1 MPNPIMRS
9 FAKKA
14 DTTVKK
20 VEKLWNKSEKLV
32 KKKYELTP
40 EEDSDRF
47 YALVVSV
54 LKKILKIDEPKVVK
68 EDDGG
73 GDAGAGGDVA
83 DSSDVPAINTTS
95 MGAYQYYSKIGEP
108 IRRLPKKD
116 IRKIYKKSEDES
128 ENMDEKKLAKRIKA
142 IVDKI
147 NGLAEHENILDEY
160 LDYFRTRCETPE
172 EMIEKTVEYV
182 EKKLGIV
189 KAGIDKWISNNI

>member
-20 VEKLWNKSEKLV
+20 VERLWNKSEKLV

-54 LKKILKIDEPKVVK
+54 LKKILKIDTPKIVK
-68 EDDGG
+68 EDE
-73 GDAGAGGDVA
+73 GGDVGGEGTA
-83 DSSDVPAINTTS
+83 SEAPAINTTS
-95 MGAYQYYSKIGEP
+95 MGAYQYYSRIGEP
-108 IRRLPKKD
+108 LTRFPSKD
-116 IRKIYKKSEDES
+116 IKKKYKKSEKES
-128 ENMDEKKLAKRIKA
+128 VDNNISEKELARRIKD
-142 IVDKI
+142 IVDRV
-147 NGLAEHENILDEY
+147 NGLKENENILDDYLEY
-160 LDYFRTRCETPE
+160 FQTKYSDPD
-172 EMIEKTVEYV
+172 MIIEKTIEFV

-189 KAGIDKWISNNI
+189 KSGIDK

>member
-1 MPNPIMRS
+1 MRS

-20 VEKLWNKSEKLV
+20 VERLWNKSEKLV

-68 EDDGG
+68 EDEGG
-73 GDAGAGGDVA
+73 GDAGGGAGGEVA
-83 DSSDVPAINTTS
+83 DVPAINTTS
-95 MGAYQYYSKIGEP
+95 MGAYQYYSKIGDP
-108 IRRLPKKD
+108 VRRIPKKD
-116 IRKIYKKSEDES
+116 IRKAYKKSEDES
-128 ENMDEKKLAKRIKA
+128 ETSMTEKKLAKRIKA
-142 IVDKI
+142 IVDRI
-147 NGLAEHENILDEY
+147 NGLAENENILDEY
-160 LDYFRTRCETPE
+160 LDYFRTKYESPE
-172 EMIEKTVEYV
+172 EIVEKTVEFV

-189 KAGIDKWISNNI
+189 KSGLDV

>member
-47 YALVVSV
+47 YALVVAV
-54 LKKILKIDEPKVVK
+54 LKKILKIDEPNVVK

-73 GDAGAGGDVA
+73 GDAGGDVG
-83 DSSDVPAINTTS
+83 DSGDVTSVPAINTTS
-95 MGAYQYYSKIGEP
+95 MGAYQYYSKIGDP

-116 IRKIYKKSEDES
+116 IRKVYKKSEDES
-128 ENMDEKKLAKRIKA
+128 QDTDEKKLAKRIKA

-147 NGLAEHENILDEY
+147 NGLVEHENILDEY
-160 LDYFRTRCETPE
+160 LDYFRTRYESPE
-172 EMIEKTVEYV
+172 EIIEKTVEYV
-182 EKKLGIV
+182 EKRLGIT
-189 KAGIDKWISNNI
+189 KSGLDA

>member
-47 YALVVSV
+47 YALVVAV
-54 LKKILKIDEPKVVK
+54 LKKILKIDEPNVVK

-73 GDAGAGGDVA
+73 GDAGGDAGDSGDVT
-83 DSSDVPAINTTS
+83 SVPAINTTS
-95 MGAYQYYSKIGEP
+95 MGAYQYYSKIGDP

-116 IRKIYKKSEDES
+116 IRKVYKKSEDES
-128 ENMDEKKLAKRIKA
+128 QDTDEKKLAKRIKA

-147 NGLAEHENILDEY
+147 NGLVEHENILDEY
-160 LDYFRTRCETPE
+160 LDYFRTRYESPE
-172 EMIEKTVEYV
+172 EIIEKTVEYV
-182 EKKLGIV
+182 EKRLGIT
-189 KAGIDKWISNNI
+189 KSGLDA

>member
-32 KKKYELTP
+32 KKKYDLTP

-54 LKKILKIDEPKVVK
+54 LKKILKIDTPKVVK
-68 EDDGG
+68 EDEGG
-73 GDAGAGGDVA
+73 GDAGGEGTASEA
-83 DSSDVPAINTTS
+83 PAINTTS
-95 MGAYQYYSKIGEP
+95 MGAYQYYSRIGEP
-108 IRRLPKKD
+108 VRRFPSKD
-116 IRKIYKKSEDES
+116 IKKKYKKSEDEA
-128 ENMDEKKLAKRIKA
+128 DDKVTEKELARRIKD
-142 IVDKI
+142 IVDRV
-147 NGLAEHENILDEY
+147 NGLKENENILDDYIE
-160 LDYFRTRCETPE
+160 YFRTKYDCPD
-172 EMIEKTVEYV
+172 MIVEKAVEYV

-189 KAGIDKWISNNI
+189 KSGFDQ

>member
-47 YALVVSV
+47 YALVVAV
-54 LKKILKIDEPKVVK
+54 LKKILKIDEPNVVK

-73 GDAGAGGDVA
+73 GDAGGDVG
-83 DSSDVPAINTTS
+83 DSGDVTSVPAINTTS
-95 MGAYQYYSKIGEP
+95 MGAYQYYSKIGDP

-116 IRKIYKKSEDES
+116 IRKVIRNLKTSLRIQTKRNWLKES
-128 ENMDEKKLAKRIKA
+128 KQLLIKLMD
-142 IVDKI
+142 
-147 NGLAEHENILDEY
+147 
-160 LDYFRTRCETPE
+160 
-172 EMIEKTVEYV
+172 
-182 EKKLGIV
+182 
-189 KAGIDKWISNNI
+189 

>member
-20 VEKLWNKSEKLV
+20 VERLWNKSEKLV

-54 LKKILKIDEPKVVK
+54 LKKILKIDTPKVVK
-68 EDDGG
+68 EDEGG
-73 GDAGAGGDVA
+73 GDAGGEGAA
-83 DSSDVPAINTTS
+83 SEAPAINTTS
-95 MGAYQYYSKIGEP
+95 MGAYQYYSRVGEP
-108 IRRLPKKD
+108 IRRFPSKD
-116 IRKIYKKSEDES
+116 IKKKYKKSEDES
-128 ENMDEKKLAKRIKA
+128 DNKVTEKELVRRIKA
-142 IVDKI
+142 IVDRV
-147 NGLAEHENILDEY
+147 NGLKESENILDDYLEY
-160 LDYFRTRCETPE
+160 FMTKYSDVD
-172 EMIEKTVEYV
+172 MIVEKTVDFV

-189 KAGIDKWISNNI
+189 KSGIDK

>member
-32 KKKYELTP
+32 KKKYDLTP

-54 LKKILKIDEPKVVK
+54 LKKILKIDTPKVVS
-68 EDDGG
+68 EDEGGDGG
-73 GDAGAGGDVA
+73 VEGTASEA
-83 DSSDVPAINTTS
+83 PAINTTS

-108 IRRLPKKD
+108 LKRTPSKD
-116 IRKIYKKSEDES
+116 IKKKYKKSEQES
-128 ENMDEKKLAKRIKA
+128 DDNVTEKELARRIKD
-142 IVDKI
+142 IVDRV
-147 NGLAEHENILDEY
+147 NGLKEHENILDEY
-160 LDYFRTRCETPE
+160 LDYFTTKYENPDLI
-172 EMIEKTVEYV
+172 IEKTVEFV
-182 EKKLGIV
+182 EKKLGIT
-189 KAGIDKWISNNI
+189 KSGIDK

>member
-32 KKKYELTP
+32 KKKYEITP

-54 LKKILKIDEPKVVK
+54 LKKILKLDTPKVVK
-68 EDDGG
+68 EDEG
-73 GDAGAGGDVA
+73 GDAGDGGDVGTA
-83 DSSDVPAINTTS
+83 SDTPAINTTS
-95 MGAYQYYSKIGEP
+95 MGAYQYYSKIGDP
-108 IRRLPKKD
+108 IKRIPKNDVK
-116 IRKIYKKSEDES
+116 KIYKKSEDES
-128 ENMDEKKLAKRIKA
+128 QNIDEKKLAKRIKA

-160 LDYFRTRCETPE
+160 LDYFKTRYESPE
-172 EMIEKTVEYV
+172 EIVEKTIEYV

-189 KAGIDKWISNNI
+189 KSGLDV

>member
-1 MPNPIMRS
+1 MRS

-68 EDDGG
+68 EDDVGG
-73 GDAGAGGDVA
+73 GDGGDLG
-83 DSSDVPAINTTS
+83 DSYNVPAINTTS

-108 IRRLPKKD
+108 IRRLPKNDVIKL
-116 IRKIYKKSEDES
+116 YKKSEDES
-128 ENMDEKKLAKRIKA
+128 QDMDEKKLAKRIKA

-147 NGLAEHENILDEY
+147 NGLVEHENILDEY
-160 LDYFRTRCETPE
+160 LEYFRTRCETPE
-172 EMIEKTVEYV
+172 EMIEKTIEYV

-189 KAGIDKWISNNI
+189 KSGLDK

>member
-14 DTTVKK
+14 DTTVKR

-54 LKKILKIDEPKVVK
+54 LKKILKLDSPNVVK
-68 EDDGG
+68 EDEGG
-73 GDAGAGGDVA
+73 GDAGGEVGDVG
-83 DSSDVPAINTTS
+83 DSLPAINTTS

-108 IRRLPKKD
+108 VRRLPKKD
-116 IRKIYKKSEDES
+116 IRRVYKKSEDDS
-128 ENMDEKKLAKRIKA
+128 VNMDEKKMAKRVKAVVDKLNDLAKNES
-142 IVDKI
+142 V
-147 NGLAEHENILDEY
+147 LDEY
-160 LDYFRTRCETPE
+160 LDYFRTRCESPE
-172 EMIEKTVEYV
+172 EIIEKTIEFV

-189 KAGIDKWISNNI
+189 KSGLDS

>member
-32 KKKYELTP
+32 KKKYEITP

-54 LKKILKIDEPKVVK
+54 LKKILELDTPKVVK
-68 EDDGG
+68 EDEG
-73 GDAGAGGDVA
+73 GDAGDGGDVGTA
-83 DSSDVPAINTTS
+83 SDTPAINTTS
-95 MGAYQYYSKIGEP
+95 MGAYQYYSKIGDP
-108 IRRLPKKD
+108 IKRIPKNDVK
-116 IRKIYKKSEDES
+116 KIYKKSEDES
-128 ENMDEKKLAKRIKA
+128 QNIDEKKLAKRIKA

-160 LDYFRTRCETPE
+160 LDYFKTRYESPE
-172 EMIEKTVEYV
+172 EIVEKTIEYV

-189 KAGIDKWISNNI
+189 KSGLDV